1 VSHVLAATS
10 GHIIDIAGG
19 TGAVVVG
26 ETALSGTAGGLRLL
40 EARFRQLQTA
50 FTTRRVAWFAE
61 FLHQHIL
68 GNLQKE
74 LATAAGLTD
83 TQPFAEVASSLARL
97 HELVVS

>member
-1 VSHVLAATS
+1 M
-10 GHIIDIAGG
+10 IDIAGG

-50 FTTRRVAWFAE
+50 FTTRRVAWFAA

-68 GNLQKE
+68 GALHTE
-74 LATAAGLTD
+74 LSTAAGLTSSPEF
-83 TQPFAEVASSLARL
+83 TEVMSSLARL
-97 HELVVS
+97 SDLTKQLRAD